1 MAFHFPRAAGSVRS
15 LLAAPFAA
23 AVAVSALS
31 ACAAPAERA
40 VSTGAPV
47 EVRVLVKLARPS
59 QDTAAIAAEASRQ
72 AGVPASYAASVSAA
86 WHSLNLRCVDAAACD
101 AAVARLRRASA
112 VYEAVEL
119 DGRKQRAVM

>member
-1 MAFHFPRAAGSVRS
+1 MAVLFPRAASSVRS

-40 VSTGAPV
+40 LGGVGPV
-47 EVRVLVKLARPS
+47 ELRVLVKLARPS
-59 QDTAAIAAEASRQ
+59 QDTAAIAAEATRQ

-86 WHSLNLRCVDAAACD
+86 WHSLSLRCADAAACD
-101 AAVARLRRASA
+101 AAVVRLRQAST

>member
-15 LLAAPFAA
+15 LLAVPFAA

-40 VSTGAPV
+40 PGMGGPV
-47 EVRVLVKLARPS
+47 ELRVLVKLVRPS
-59 QDTAAIAAEASRQ
+59 QDTAAIAAEAGRQ
-72 AGVPASYAASVSAA
+72 AGVPASYAAAVSAA
-86 WHSLNLRCVDAAACD
+86 WHSLNLRCVDAAACE
-101 AAVARLRRASA
+101 AAVARLRQAST